1 LQGGETVP
9 EFIRKYLDQF
19 REFWGS
25 LDKSQK
31 TRLYITSA
39 VVVVAVTISIII
51 LTRPQRI
58 VLFTSSDRKQI
69 GEMINILNEN
79 GIWNEAGNDGTSII
93 IDKKDNNR
101 AQIVLAQSGYPKE
114 GFTFADAIS
123 SIGLTTTQQDREQ
136 IWKHQK
142 ISDLESKLE
151 MLDNIE
157 EAAVTL
163 AMPERSIF
171 LNASNEQP
179 RPTAYVMVRPK
190 EKLTQAQVQG
200 IVMLVSRSVENL
212 DPKDVTVV
220 DNNSNILN
228 MTYDDDTIG
237 AVSSQDEL
245 RRKKELEL
253 QQKVLDY
260 FSVGQYDNFDTLRVV
275 ANVVLDFDKEKSQIK
290 RITNPAGMDSG
301 AVISSSIS
309 EEIVKNAGNGGEPG
323 LGTNPGGTNAPT
335 YQVGNDGASEYSN
348 RHEEIN
354 YGYDEVLSEHEK
366 ATGRM
371 IPEESGL
378 ALSLWYGHKVT
389 DESRLNDEFINELRT
404 ALSTATG
411 IPARNISISKFK
423 LAPLETVEETTADRI
438 RELVDNY
445 GFFALMLLLIIGML
459 IVGIPRKK
467 EALEPAVAPAAG
479 GPRFVVPEE
488 EEPLPEIE
496 LEERS
501 EIKKQIDK
509 FVRQKP
515 DLVAQLLRNWLSE
528 DWDI

>member
-1 LQGGETVP
+1 MP
-9 EFIRKYLDQF
+9 ESIKKYLDQLK
-19 REFWGS
+19 EFWES

-31 TRLYITSA
+31 TRFYITSA
-39 VVVVAVTISIII
+39 IVVIAVTISIIV
-51 LTRPQRI
+51 LTRPQKI
-58 VLFTSSDRKQI
+58 TLFTSSDKKQI

-93 IDKKDNNR
+93 IDKKNNNK

-136 IWKHQK
+136 IWMHQK
-142 ISDLESKLE
+142 ISDLETKLE

-163 AMPERSIF
+163 AVPEKSIF

-179 RPTAYVMVRPK
+179 RPTAYVMVRPR
-190 EKLTQAQVQG
+190 EKLSQTQVQG

-228 MTYDDDTIG
+228 ANYEDDSIG
-237 AVSSQDEL
+237 AVSSQEEL

-260 FSVGQYDNFDTLRVV
+260 FSVGQFDSFDTLRVV

-290 RITNPAGMDSG
+290 RITNPEGMDGG

-309 EEIVKNAGNGGEPG
+309 EEIVKNAEGGGEPG
-323 LGTNPGGTNAPT
+323 LDSNPGGVTT
-335 YQVGNDGASEYSN
+335 YQIGEEGASEYSN
-348 RHEEIN
+348 RQEDIN
-354 YGYDEVLSEHEK
+354 YGYDEVLSETEK
-366 ATGRM
+366 AAGKM

-378 ALSLWYGHKVT
+378 ALSLWYGQKVT
-389 DESRLNDEFINELRT
+389 DDSRLSDEFISELRT

-423 LAPLETVEETTADRI
+423 LAPLETVEKTTADKI
-438 RELVDNY
+438 RELINDY

-459 IVGIPRKK
+459 IFGIPRRK
-467 EALEPAVAPAAG
+467 ETGEPAVAQAAS

-501 EIKKQIDK
+501 EIKKQIEK
-509 FVRQKP
+509 FVKQKP
-515 DLVAQLLRNWLSE
+515 DAVAQLLRNWLSE
-528 DWDI
+528 DWDT